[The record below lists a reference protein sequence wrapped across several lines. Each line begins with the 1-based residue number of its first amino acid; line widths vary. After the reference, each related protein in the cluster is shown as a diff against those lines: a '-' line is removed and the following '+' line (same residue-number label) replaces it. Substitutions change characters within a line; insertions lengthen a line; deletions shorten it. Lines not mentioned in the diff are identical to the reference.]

1 MIKRLLFI
9 PKALVVCTPK
19 SRRRSQTRVRNR
31 YKKIGLPAKWGF
43 CSKCLRNFN
52 EFPFARAR
60 LLLQVL
66 AFSVLS
72 GASFLQIAHRS
83 QGSLLSIL
91 VLVKKNSV
99 LASSLIKVRAKH
111 FPLVGTLIL
120 AHSLCCY

>member
-1 MIKRLLFI
+1 MIKRLIFI
-9 PKALVVCTPK
+9 PKTLVVCTPK
-19 SRRRSQTRVRNR
+19 FRRRSQTRVRNR
-31 YKKIGLPAKWGF
+31 YKKIALPAKWGF

-52 EFPFARAR
+52 ELSFVRSR
-60 LLLQVL
+60 LLLQVI

-91 VLVKKNSV
+91 VLAKK
-99 LASSLIKVRAKH
+99 IKVSAKH
-111 FPLVGTLIL
+111 FPVVGTPIS